1 MNAPASG
8 RPAVFLDR
16 DGVVLRLVPYLARP
30 EDVRLLPGAA
40 EGLARLEAAG
50 FARVV
55 VTNQSVVARGRLSLG
70 GLEAIHARMRALIA
84 GGGGSLDG
92 IYVCPH
98 HPDFPANDDAG
109 SDVPPRCSCRKPEP
123 GLILRAREEL
133 GLDLQRSY
141 LVGDRWEDLEAARR
155 VALRGILV
163 RTGYGAGELR
173 WSAERDGPREFDVER
188 LRGDA
193 VVCDDLGD
201 AVRWILEDSRAT

>member
-1 MNAPASG
+1 VNAPASG

-55 VTNQSVVARGRLSLG
+55 VTNQSVVARGRLSLD
-70 GLEAIHARMRALIA
+70 GLEAIHARMRAR
-84 GGGGSLDG
+84 
-92 IYVCPH
+92 
-98 HPDFPANDDAG
+98 
-109 SDVPPRCSCRKPEP
+109 RCSCRKPEP
-123 GLILRAREEL
+123 GLILRARDEL

-155 VALRGILV
+155 VAVRGILV
-163 RTGYGAGELR
+163 RSGYGAGELQ
-173 WSAERDGPREFDVER
+173 WSAKRDGPREFDVER
-188 LRGDA
+188 LRGAA

-201 AVRWILEDSRAT
+201 AVGWILEDSRAT